1 MVTTPAAPVQSRTI
15 DFGRAFSFVP
25 EDPDWIRKI
34 LIGGAFTLA
43 CAVLVGIPFVLGYS
57 SRTFRNVASGAQ
69 RPLPEWDDL
78 GGIFEDGLR
87 LALVYFAHALGL
99 IVVFAVFAAVLL
111 APMFM
116 ATNMPGRTSDALG
129 FAAGLGILLLYA
141 LVAVVS
147 LALAIYLPAALA
159 RASLSGRAGSA
170 FEWRENL
177 AFIRDNLV
185 NYALALV
192 SYLVASFLSQFGFL
206 LCCVGVFPAAFWSH
220 LVLAAALG
228 QTVRVSPRSY

>member
-1 MVTTPAAPVQSRTI
+1 
-15 DFGRAFSFVP
+15 
-25 EDPDWIRKI
+25 
-34 LIGGAFTLA
+34 
-43 CAVLVGIPFVLGYS
+43 
-57 SRTFRNVASGAQ
+57 VASGAQ

-87 LALVYFAHALGL
+87 LALVYFAHVLLL
-99 IVVFAVFAAVLL
+99 IVVFAVCAAVLL

-116 ATNMPGRTSDALG
+116 AANTPGGTSDALG
-129 FAAGLGILLLYA
+129 FAAGLGIIVLYA

-147 LALAIYLPAALA
+147 LALAIYMPAALA

-177 AFIRDNLV
+177 AFIRDNLAS
-185 NYALALV
+185 YALALV
-192 SYLVASFLSQFGFL
+192 SYLVASFLSQFGLL
-206 LCCVGVFPAAFWSH
+206 LCCIGVFPAAFWSH

-228 QTVRVSPRSY
+228 ETVRVSPRSY